1 MRKLIVYISLL
12 FFSCS
17 AQQPLKVGNDKD
29 AFGCIPSAG
38 YQWSEL
44 KQDCVRPFELPMQLY
59 NNDHTFSAGILFS
72 SNLEKAEVFCKEGR
86 LLMLKNNIN
95 KYSTQDSNY
104 LLVNLDSVVSWKV
117 LDRFGNILYK

>member
-1 MRKLIVYISLL
+1 M

-44 KQDCVRPFELPMQLY
+44 KQNCIRPFELPLQLY